1 LAFDPREVHTVTTRP
16 TAGDASPPILLFRG
30 LVRHCPRCG
39 RGRLFTGWFTPPAPC
54 PRCGQTFNRDNDAAV
69 GWIIV
74 NLGLTEIV
82 FVAFALAVLVL
93 TWPSVPWTGLT
104 IAAVAVNATLPLLL
118 VPFSRTIWAAIEILM
133 DRMDAPRTGGV
144 ST

>member
-1 LAFDPREVHTVTTRP
+1 MRGQGGPRGGPNEAAEEESRMTESPQIRAARPPTLLA
-16 TAGDASPPILLFRG
+16 RG

-39 RGRLFTGWFTPPAPC
+39 QGRLFTGWFTPPTPC

-74 NLGLTEIV
+74 NLGITEIA
-82 FVAFALAVLVL
+82 FVASALAVLVL

-118 VPFSRTIWAAIEILM
+118 VP
-133 DRMDAPRTGGV
+133 
-144 ST
+144 

>member
-1 LAFDPREVHTVTTRP
+1 MTESPQIRAARP
-16 TAGDASPPILLFRG
+16 PTLLLRG

-39 RGRLFTGWFTPPAPC
+39 QGRLFAGWFTPPAPC
-54 PRCGQTFNRDNDAAV
+54 PGCGQTFNRDNDAAV

-74 NLGLTEIV
+74 NLGITEIV
-82 FVAFALAVLVL
+82 FVAFAFTVLVL

-133 DRMDAPRTGGV
+133 DRMDGP
-144 ST
+144 